1 MLNANKDNTIHV
13 PTRADRLHM
22 SDDAL
27 AELGL
32 NTHVYVRAMRAR
44 DLEDEIRGQID
55 VAPDTWLFAVHAA
68 NGARLAIVDSHEG
81 AFQGARAYGYEPLSV
96 H

>member
-1 MLNANKDNTIHV
+1 MLDTDKENAGQL
-13 PTRADRLHM
+13 PSRADVLHM
-22 SDDAL
+22 TDDAI

-32 NTHVYVRAMRAR
+32 NTHVYVRAMQAR
-44 DLEDEIRGQID
+44 DLEADIQGQIE
-55 VAPDTWLFAVHAA
+55 VAPDTWLYAVHAA
-68 NGARLAIVDSHEG
+68 NGARLAIVDSHDG